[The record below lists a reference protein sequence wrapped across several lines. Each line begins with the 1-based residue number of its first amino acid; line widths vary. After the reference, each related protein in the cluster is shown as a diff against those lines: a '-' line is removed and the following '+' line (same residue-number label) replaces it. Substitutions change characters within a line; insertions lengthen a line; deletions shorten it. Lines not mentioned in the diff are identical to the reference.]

1 MTVATP
7 AELRAELEEAVEI
20 GTEIVDRTRR
30 DPIASIRWLP
40 LQWAFLADPFPFKC
54 IRAGNQT
61 IGKTTASF
69 ALTIG
74 YCLGRHPLGA
84 AGYDMPPTPVDWWLV
99 LQSFGT
105 VDQQRKLLELLPP
118 DELDPRTEFDKV
130 RGFRPVNAP
139 AILFKNGSI
148 LRLKTGNQD
157 ALDFAGATLDGITWD
172 EPPRSSRMFTES
184 LQRVEERGGVVLL
197 SFTPINARVEYLRE
211 LCESGAVHDHWT
223 PLTPEQLVPVGAL
236 EPIRTRD
243 GRAKDGRWIEER
255 IRLCPSHEVPV
266 VVHGEW
272 ETRSVDR
279 YFSQFRDGGG
289 DAHVHARVP
298 EEEVDLALGIDHG
311 SRPGKQI
318 AVLMAVWR
326 DRPDRPW
333 RVYVV
338 DEYTDPTG
346 QATHADDARG
356 ILAMLGRH
364 SVRWR
369 DLSFAGGDRVH
380 EQGTPNQKSNRD
392 LMGALR
398 RELVRMDQLDPG
410 AEISPQVRTIKR
422 GTGRGHGSVGVRSK
436 WLYHRTCEAGGFGL
450 HPRCKRVIAALS
462 RYDLR
467 DNEWK
472 DPIDAVVYG
481 LDPWIY
487 GSGPIRGEP
496 VDVRLG

>member
-1 MTVATP
+1 MALN
-7 AELRAELEEAVEI
+7 AANECAVESFL
-20 GTEIVDRTRR
+20 GGNLPFDRIAATADAIWVCDRGHALYLFDR
-30 DPIASIRWLP
+30 D
-40 LQWAFLADPFPFKC
+40 
-54 IRAGNQT
+54 
-61 IGKTTASF
+61 
-69 ALTIG
+69 
-74 YCLGRHPLGA
+74 Y
-84 AGYDMPPTPVDWWLV
+84 Y
-99 LQSFGT
+99 
-105 VDQQRKLLELLPP
+105 
-118 DELDPRTEFDKV
+118 
-130 RGFRPVNAP
+130 
-139 AILFKNGSI
+139 
-148 LRLKTGNQD
+148 
-157 ALDFAGATLDGITWD
+157 
-172 EPPRSSRMFTES
+172 
-184 LQRVEERGGVVLL
+184 
-197 SFTPINARVEYLRE
+197 
-211 LCESGAVHDHWT
+211 
-223 PLTPEQLVPVGAL
+223 
-236 EPIRTRD
+236 
-243 GRAKDGRWIEER
+243 
-255 IRLCPSHEVPV
+255 
-266 VVHGEW
+266 
-272 ETRSVDR
+272 
-279 YFSQFRDGGG
+279 
-289 DAHVHARVP
+289 
-298 EEEVDLALGIDHG
+298 VDLR
-311 SRPGKQI
+311 STY
-318 AVLMAVWR
+318 
-326 DRPDRPW
+326 
-333 RVYVV
+333 YVV

-436 WLYHRTCEAGGFGL
+436 WLYHRTCEAGGFGV
-450 HPRCKRVIAALS
+450 HPRCKRVIGALS